1 MEYNEGKNSL
11 FNFLSSF
18 GMMLLGIFLLL
29 GFSLGISIKQNPE
42 YFYFP
47 ISGERVVGGDE
58 YLGIPP
64 QAKPIVPLQKNH
76 GSYEDEITAKSVL
89 IVDKK
94 SGTVLFDKNSEEL
107 RPMASMTKL
116 MSAMVLLELP
126 RKWSEVIEITK
137 SDTVFNGSHTIEIGE
152 KFTAFDLWNAALINS
167 SNKSITALVRT
178 SGVTYDGFVT
188 LMNRKAEGLG
198 FTSLNFV
205 GPTGIGEGNI
215 GNTSDIIKLL
225 EEALKYGKIKET
237 LLIGEYYLQ
246 PLEQEK
252 KRRIWSTDWLLT
264 EWAPHRFKEV
274 VGKTG
279 YIEVSGYNF
288 VSEITGVD
296 GQKIMAVVL
305 GAETNE
311 NRFLETRDL
320 SKWIF
325 DNYLWPDEE
334 GYEELIE

>member
-1 MEYNEGKNSL
+1 MEYKEEKSNL

-18 GMMLLGIFLLL
+18 GMMLLGVFLLL
-29 GFSLGISIKQNPE
+29 GFSLGISIKENPE

-47 ISGERVVGGDE
+47 TSGERVVGGDE
-58 YLGIPP
+58 YLGVPP
-64 QAKPIVPLQKNH
+64 HVKPIVPLQKNQDV
-76 GSYEDEITAKSVL
+76 YEDKITAKSVL
-89 IVDKK
+89 IIDKK
-94 SGTVLFDKNSEEL
+94 SGTVLYDKNSEDL
-107 RPMASMTKL
+107 RPMASITKL

-126 RKWSEVIEITK
+126 RKWSEIIEISK
-137 SDTVFNGSHTIEIGE
+137 SDAVFNGSHTIEIGE
-152 KFTAFDLWNAALINS
+152 KFTALDLWNAALINS

-178 SGVTYDGFVT
+178 SGVTFDGFIT

-198 FTSLNFV
+198 LDSLKFV
-205 GPTGIGEGNI
+205 GPTGINEANV

-237 LLIGEYYLQ
+237 LETGEYYLQ

-264 EWAPHRFKEV
+264 QWAPHRFKEV

-279 YIEVSGYNF
+279 FIEMSGYNF
-288 VSEITGVD
+288 VSEITGEN
-296 GQKIMAVVL
+296 GQKIMTVVL

-320 SKWIF
+320 TKWIF
-325 DNYLWPDEE
+325 SNYLWPDEE
-334 GYEELIE
+334 GYNELVE